1 MDFKKILSDASVSLL
16 RNLVSLLR
24 GLVLIPLITKT
35 IGTDVYGVWTIV
47 ISTVGIVVTVG
58 SVHSH
63 GTLIRYSTS
72 EEDSRRISS
81 EVLVIA
87 LSGVGLLTIGYV
99 VAELTVGIV
108 STQSAVTS
116 RELFTLWVALLIGG
130 EAVFSVLKN
139 VPRAQGR
146 VKTYEGLWI
155 GRKLIEIAVLVAAFW
170 VTSSLLVAVAA
181 LATVVILFD
190 IGLAVRYIGRT
201 FHLPTRENLRKYLGY
216 GVPMIPKELS
226 GTLLTHGD
234 KFLILYFLSPTA
246 VGIYAVSYS
255 LARALY
261 TFSGVLNSTLYPA
274 VTTAWD
280 EGDRDSVRQLYT
292 GVVRAYTILGL
303 PAIAGVALLS
313 QPVLRLIST
322 EEVTT
327 GGQLLLPLLAAGFVV
342 YGYANPMMYVLNAA
356 EENEKIGLVTTVAAA
371 LNLVINAALIP
382 LYGLVGAV
390 AATIASFLLIT
401 GYVVFHVRQHVRF
414 SVPVR
419 TGLLSI
425 VATGIMTGSLVL
437 LPVSGVVRLGVYP
450 VVGAVVYFVALLAMG
465 GITREDLSGVAG
477 LVASE

>member
-1 MDFKKILSDASVSLL
+1 
-16 RNLVSLLR
+16 
-24 GLVLIPLITKT
+24 
-35 IGTDVYGVWTIV
+35 
-47 ISTVGIVVTVG
+47 
-58 SVHSH
+58 
-63 GTLIRYSTS
+63 
-72 EEDSRRISS
+72 
-81 EVLVIA
+81 
-87 LSGVGLLTIGYV
+87 
-99 VAELTVGIV
+99 
-108 STQSAVTS
+108 
-116 RELFTLWVALLIGG
+116 VALLIAG
-130 EAVFSVLKN
+130 EAIFSILKN

-155 GRKLIEIAVLVAAFW
+155 GRKLIETTVLFAAFW

-190 IGLAVRYIGRT
+190 IGLVVRYIGRT

-280 EGDRDSVRQLYT
+280 DGDRDAVRQLYT
-292 GVVRAYTILGL
+292 GVVRTYTVLGL

-313 QPVLRLIST
+313 QPVLGLIST

-356 EENEKIGLVTTVAAA
+356 EENEKIGLITTVAAA

-390 AATIASFLLIT
+390 AATIVSFLLIT
-401 GYVVFHVRQHVRF
+401 GYVVFYVRQHVPF

-419 TGLLSI
+419 TGLLSA
-425 VATGIMTGSLVL
+425 VATGIMTGVLVF
-437 LPVSGVVRLGVYP
+437 LPVSGVIRLAVYP
-450 VVGAVVYFVALLAMG
+450 IVGAVVYFVALLAMG
-465 GITREDLSGVAG
+465 GVTRNDLSNVAG